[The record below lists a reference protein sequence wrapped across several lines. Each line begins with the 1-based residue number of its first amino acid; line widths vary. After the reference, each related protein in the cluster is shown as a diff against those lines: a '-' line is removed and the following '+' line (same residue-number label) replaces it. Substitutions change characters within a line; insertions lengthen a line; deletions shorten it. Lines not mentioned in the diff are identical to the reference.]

1 MTPIFQKIDTNPI
14 DGNIRQHMKKE
25 GNITVEMIIIEDE
38 AVHDLVRVL
47 DQETEIDGDVDPD
60 QGIVSM
66 TDVIEDREVKK
77 VNDIEIAEETKEP
90 KSYRLWDLFQRPKI
104 TSQRWR
110 KSKKSQESK
119 FQSITIPKLSTH
131 YDMLNK

>member
-1 MTPIFQKIDTNPI
+1 MTPIFQMIDTNPI
-14 DGNIRQHMKKE
+14 DDSIRQHMKKE
-25 GNITVEMIIIEDE
+25 GNIIVEMITIEDE
-38 AVHDLVRVL
+38 AVLDLVRVL
-47 DQETEIDGDVDPD
+47 DQGTEIDEDVDPD

-66 TDVIEDREVKK
+66 TDVTEDREVKK
-77 VNDIEIAEETKEP
+77 VNDIEIAETKEP
-90 KSYRLWDLFQRPKI
+90 KSCRLWDLFQKRKT

-110 KSKKSQESK
+110 KSKKSQELK